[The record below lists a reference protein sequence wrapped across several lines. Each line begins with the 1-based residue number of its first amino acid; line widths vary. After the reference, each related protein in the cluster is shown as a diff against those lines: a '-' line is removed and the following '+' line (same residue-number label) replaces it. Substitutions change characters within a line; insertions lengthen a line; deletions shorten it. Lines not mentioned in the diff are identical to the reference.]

1 MDEKNNNKTPE
12 LKQTEGA
19 VPEIILVDN
28 EPIKAV
34 MEGTPVPT
42 AGAAVKKQS
51 NKYTIIT
58 IVVVVIA
65 LLVVLYQLEKQDRIG
80 TNVFGQMI
88 AAIEAN
94 APAATVNGQDIKVT
108 DLESG
113 IEQLSQAA
121 VQQGFDPTDPE
132 VQSEIRSQ
140 AVEMV
145 INTALLEQ
153 AALENDVSVET
164 EAIDVRI
171 TELAEAAGGKESLL
185 ERLAE
190 FEIDEAQLRSDVEE
204 ELTIRALLDT
214 VFTEADAVV
223 TEQEI
228 IEVYQNAA
236 ASNGGQPLP
245 PLAEVSAQIEQQLLQ
260 NKEQEAIEAYVQS
273 LRAAAD
279 ITIN

>member
-140 AVEMV
+140 AVEMM

>member
-1 MDEKNNNKTPE
+1 M
-12 LKQTEGA
+12 
-19 VPEIILVDN
+19 
-28 EPIKAV
+28 
-34 MEGTPVPT
+34 
-42 AGAAVKKQS
+42 
-51 NKYTIIT
+51 
-58 IVVVVIA
+58 IV
-65 LLVVLYQLEKQDRIG
+65 
-80 TNVFGQMI
+80 
-88 AAIEAN
+88 AIEAN
-94 APAATVNGQDIKVT
+94 APVATVNGQDIKAA

-121 VQQGFDPTDPE
+121 VQQGFDPTDLE

-140 AVEMV
+140 AVEMMV
-145 INTALLEQ
+145 NTALLEQ
-153 AALENDVSVET
+153 VAVENDINVET
-164 EAIDVRI
+164 EAIDARI
-171 TELAEAAGGKESLL
+171 NELAEAAGGKEALL

-190 FEIDEAQLRSDVEE
+190 FEIDEDQLRSDVKE

-223 TEQEI
+223 TEEEI
-228 IEVYQNAA
+228 AGVYQNAV

-260 NKEQEAIEAYVQS
+260 TKEQEAIEAYVQS

>member
-121 VQQGFDPTDPE
+121 VQQGIDPTDPE